1 MTNKLEE
8 VKNERLKF
16 IVLSDLHLVSEG
28 STSKTLDTA
37 ERLSIGIKT
46 INSRH
51 SDADFCILAGDLADS
66 GKRDA
71 YLRLK
76 EILGELLIPYHITIG
91 NHDNRKEFIKVFG
104 TNLISETGYIDKVI
118 DKKGYRVIL
127 IDSAETE
134 AAGYNAGTYQ
144 GSGELSSIQ
153 LDWLKDRL
161 IEVPGCPIIIVLH
174 HHANPL
180 HTRVDRI
187 ILNNGEELVSVLKNH
202 KDIRQVIAGHVHYTS
217 TSIWHGIPFTT
228 LAGGHYNVTIPLEQ
242 ENPVVDRLSGPAQMA
257 VVLGFKDQTVIH
269 FDNYI
274 DGNSIIKNE

>member
-16 IVLSDLHLVSEG
+16 IVISDLHLVSEG

-37 ERLSIGIKT
+37 MRLSIGIKT

-51 SDADFCILAGDLADS
+51 SDADFCILAGDLADL
-66 GKRDA
+66 GKRDV

-127 IDSAETE
+127 LDSAETDQV
-134 AAGYNAGTYQ
+134 N
-144 GSGELSSIQ
+144 GELSFIQ

-187 ILNNGEELVSVLKNH
+187 ILNNGEELVKVLKNH

-242 ENPVVDRLSGPAQMA
+242 DNPVADKLSGPAQMA

>member
-1 MTNKLEE
+1 MTNKSVEF
-8 VKNERLKF
+8 KNKRLKF
-16 IVLSDLHLVSEG
+16 IVLSDLHIVSEG
-28 STSKTLDTA
+28 RTSKTLDTA
-37 ERLSIGIKT
+37 MRLSIGIKA

-51 SDADFCILAGDLADS
+51 SDADFCILVGDLADL

-127 IDSAETE
+127 LDSAET
-134 AAGYNAGTYQ
+134 GQ
-144 GSGELSSIQ
+144 SSGRLSSIQ
-153 LDWLKDRL
+153 LEWLKNRL
-161 IEVPGCPIIIVLH
+161 SEVPGCPIIIVLH

-180 HTRVDRI
+180 YTRVDSI
-187 ILNNGEELVSVLKNH
+187 ILNNGKELVRVLKNH

-242 ENPVVDRLSGPAQMA
+242 ENPEVDRLSGPAQMA
-257 VVLGFKDQTVIH
+257 VVLGNKDQTVIH

-274 DGNSIIKNE
+274 DGNSILYSGPQIKNE

>member
-1 MTNKLEE
+1 MTNKSVEF
-8 VKNERLKF
+8 KNKRLKF
-16 IVLSDLHLVSEG
+16 IVLSDLHIVSEG
-28 STSKTLDTA
+28 RTSKTLDTA
-37 ERLSIGIKT
+37 MRLSIGIKA

-51 SDADFCILAGDLADS
+51 SDADFCILVGDLADL

-104 TNLISETGYIDKVI
+104 ANLISETGYIDKVI

-127 IDSAETE
+127 LDSAET
-134 AAGYNAGTYQ
+134 GQ
-144 GSGELSSIQ
+144 SSGRLSSIQ
-153 LDWLKDRL
+153 LEWLKNRL
-161 IEVPGCPIIIVLH
+161 SEVPGCPIIIVLH

-180 HTRVDRI
+180 YTRVDKI
-187 ILNNGEELVSVLKNH
+187 ILNNGKELVRVLKNH